1 MCVCYFSVQMNVNQK
16 QWGTLRANNAS
27 NLLQKH
33 FFPFILFE
41 MVHLSLAEQNEQ
53 ESAFSM
59 DKQFAVGFE
68 KRSIFS

>member
-1 MCVCYFSVQMNVNQK
+1 MNVNQK

-27 NLLQKH
+27 NLTTYYKRI
-33 FFPFILFE
+33 FSSILFE

-59 DKQFAVGFE
+59 DKQFAVDFE
-68 KRSIFS
+68 KGAFSVER